1 MSNSQA
7 NQQDAELILKL
18 YDLRREPVMREA
30 RNFVATFS
38 PASIDDVLAV
48 VSNFGVKEN
57 AYLRQVYGYWE
68 MVAALIVNGTLNAAL
83 AYDTLQEMY
92 FVYSI
97 MQPYVE
103 EFRQKAN
110 APEFLK
116 NVQKVVESSPE
127 GKERITVI
135 RKRMAEF
142 ARMRAATAK
151 LGA

>member
-1 MSNSQA
+1 
-7 NQQDAELILKL
+7 
-18 YDLRREPVMREA
+18 MREA

-68 MVAALIVNGTLNAAL
+68 MVAALIVHGTLNAAL

-151 LGA
+151 QGA

>member
-68 MVAALIVNGTLNAAL
+68 MVAALIVHGTLNAAL

-103 EFRQKAN
+103 EFLQKAN

-151 LGA
+151 QGA

>member
-1 MSNSQA
+1 M
-7 NQQDAELILKL
+7 
-18 YDLRREPVMREA
+18 RR
-30 RNFVATFS
+30 S
-38 PASIDDVLAV
+38 PTH
-48 VSNFGVKEN
+48 
-57 AYLRQVYGYWE
+57 
-68 MVAALIVNGTLNAAL
+68 AAGN
-83 AYDTLQEMY
+83 Y

-142 ARMRAATAK
+142 ARCEPRQPSREPNSILAN
-151 LGA
+151 

>member
-68 MVAALIVNGTLNAAL
+68 MVAALIVHGTLNAAL

-142 ARMRAATAK
+142 SRMRAATAK
-151 LGA
+151 QGA